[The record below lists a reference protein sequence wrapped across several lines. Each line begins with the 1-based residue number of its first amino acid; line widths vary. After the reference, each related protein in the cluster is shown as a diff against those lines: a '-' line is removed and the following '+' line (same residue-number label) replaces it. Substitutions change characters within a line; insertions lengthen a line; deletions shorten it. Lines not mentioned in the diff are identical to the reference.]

1 MHHVNTLYNLDSHQ
15 FIDDLILTKQ
25 PRDERKALFILLS
38 QNTLPK
44 GSVLVMDQ
52 GYEGYPAT
60 ARLEKMHYYYVF
72 RAQDVTGNCILRH
85 VPILP
90 HTGTFDCDV
99 FYILTGKTNLVK
111 ENPALYHLHR
121 FQDFRVPS
129 KDTEKAKYACL
140 ITNLP
145 RHIFSAKQL
154 QEIYRCRWGIERAY
168 RQVKYTLSLHAL
180 HAKKTEF
187 IQQEIYAKLLMYNA
201 CTVVKD
207 YLENE
212 CLPTSASYKYDYA
225 LDFTNLAHVLV
236 DYIRHPEKRTPSM
249 VKHIILRSKVPKRP
263 NRHASRVIR
272 YKGPAALQYR

>member
-1 MHHVNTLYNLDSHQ
+1 
-15 FIDDLILTKQ
+15 
-25 PRDERKALFILLS
+25 
-38 QNTLPK
+38 
-44 GSVLVMDQ
+44 MDQ
-52 GYEGYPAT
+52 GYEGYPT
-60 ARLEKMHYYYVF
+60 IARLEKMHYYYVF

-90 HTGTFDCDV
+90 HTDTFDCDV
-99 FYILTGKTNLVK
+99 SYTLTGKTSLVK

-121 FQDFRVPS
+121 FQDKSCQALPVHFRVVRFRVPS

-145 RHIFSAKQL
+145 RHVFSAKQL
-154 QEIYRCRWGIERAY
+154 QEIYRCRWGIEGAY
-168 RQVKYTLSLHAL
+168 RQVKYALSLHAL

-187 IQQEIYAKLLMYNA
+187 IQQEVYAKLLMYNA

-225 LDFTNLAHVLV
+225 LDFTNLAQVMV
-236 DYIRHPEKRTPSM
+236 DYIRHPERRTPSV
-249 VKHIILRSKVPKRP
+249 VKHIILQSKVPKRP